1 MSNNKSLVLIADN
14 SDITEAVTK
23 AVDHLEDVT
32 LELHEGT
39 LASANGSAARML
51 SQHDLVVFRLSEV
64 GDRDLVKQLRSKVGA
79 GGSLMALSDKDISL
93 NEARDL
99 KKSGVDEI
107 LPFPIAQEELEEQIE
122 RLSGKNSMLPAIYDP
137 DLHRLG
143 HVIAVCPAQGGLGAS
158 TLAVNLAD
166 QLQGH
171 SGLLKKTRKNKVA
184 IVDLDL
190 QFGSI
195 SSALDVEPS
204 PGLTKLIQDQNTP
217 DRTFLKQCMI
227 EHETGLDILSAP
239 EEFMPMNELAREQI
253 DALIN
258 ILRKEYDYVVID
270 LPRCLVE
277 WLGAVV
283 SSCDRMLMLTESS
296 VPSIR
301 QSCRLVDFFARE
313 RLEPPIEM
321 VVGHESKPLFR
332 AGHHTEAEKALG
344 RDLRYWLPF
353 DPKPARTALDRGQPL
368 SKVANSSALSKAI
381 RGIARTIL
389 EDTQLTAGKQ
399 KHTAA

>member
-332 AGHHTEAEKALG
+332 AGHHTEAGKSPWT
-344 RDLRYWLPF
+344 R
-353 DPKPARTALDRGQPL
+353 PAVLA
-368 SKVANSSALSKAI
+368 AI
-381 RGIARTIL
+381 
-389 EDTQLTAGKQ
+389 
-399 KHTAA
+399 